1 MLYVPVMKATALLEE
16 QHRKAEALFSKLESG
31 DAGVLAELANELVA
45 HMTIEQ
51 EIFYPAVRSMDTE
64 KVTESFE
71 EHAVAEL
78 ALKRLLAADQNE
90 ETFPARVSVLQ
101 ELVQRHIDEEE
112 SDLFPTVE
120 AELSNE
126 QLETLGEQMK
136 WRFDEVLAEDDEGKL
151 PRGFDETSADR
162 ARGPTG
168 GRRTVDAGEE
178 EEEERVT
185 QRAPARRPPPKAK
198 PSRKRAARAPARPAR

>member
-1 MLYVPVMKATALLEE
+1 MKATALLEE

-31 DAGVLAELANELVA
+31 DTGVLAELANALVA

-51 EIFYPAVRSMDTE
+51 EIFYPAVRSIDTD

-120 AELSNE
+120 AELSND
-126 QLETLGEQMK
+126 QLEILGEQMK
-136 WRFDEVLAEDDEGKL
+136 WRFDEVLSEDDESKL
-151 PRGFDETSADR
+151 PMGFDETSADR

-168 GRRTVDAGEE
+168 RRAAGAADEE
-178 EEEERVT
+178 EDEEARIT
-185 QRAPARRPPPKAK
+185 QRAPQRQPPPKAK
-198 PSRKRAARAPARPAR
+198 AAKKRSPRAPARPAR

>member
-1 MLYVPVMKATALLEE
+1 MKATALLEE

-51 EIFYPAVRSMDTE
+51 EIFYPAVRSIDAD
-64 KVTESFE
+64 KVTVSFE
-71 EHAVAEL
+71 EHAVTEL

-90 ETFPARVSVLQ
+90 ETFPARVNVLQ

-120 AELSNE
+120 AELSND
-126 QLETLGEQMK
+126 QLEVLGEQMK
-136 WRFDEVLAEDDEGKL
+136 WRFDEVLAEDEEGKL

-162 ARGPTG
+162 ARGPRG
-168 GRRTVDAGEE
+168 KRAAEE
-178 EEEERVT
+178 EEESERIT
-185 QRAPARRPPPKAK
+185 QRAPPRRPPPKAK
-198 PSRKRAARAPARPAR
+198 PARKRSTRSPARPAR

>member
-1 MLYVPVMKATALLEE
+1 MKATALLEE

-31 DAGVLAELANELVA
+31 DTGVLAELANALVA

-51 EIFYPAVRSMDTE
+51 EIFYPAVRSIDADR
-64 KVTESFE
+64 VTESFE

-101 ELVQRHIDEEE
+101 ELVQNHIDEEE

-120 AELSNE
+120 AELSTE

-136 WRFDEVLAEDDEGKL
+136 WRFDEVLSEDDESKL

-162 ARGPTG
+162 ARGST
-168 GRRTVDAGEE
+168 GRRAAGGDDEE
-178 EEEERVT
+178 EKVT
-185 QRAPARRPPPKAK
+185 QRAPQRRPPATAK
-198 PSRKRAARAPARPAR
+198 PARKKSPRAPTRPAR

>member
-1 MLYVPVMKATALLEE
+1 LVRLLLGVPVMKATALLEE

-51 EIFYPAVRSMDTE
+51 EIFYPAVRSIDTDR
-64 KVTESFE
+64 VTESFE

-101 ELVQRHIDEEE
+101 ELVQRHIDDEE
-112 SDLFPTVE
+112 SDLFPSVE

-168 GRRTVDAGEE
+168 RRMSTDEVEDED
-178 EEEERVT
+178 RVT
-185 QRAPARRPPPKAK
+185 QRAPARRLPPKAK
-198 PSRKRAARAPARPAR
+198 PARKRSPARPAR